1 MKAFDKPS
9 VDLWLRLA
17 YDNFF
22 ERRPWHMKDKNKYH
36 QNRDNYS
43 YQWRNEF
50 TDKNRIKKKV

>member
-17 YDNFF
+17 YDNLF
-22 ERRPWHMKDKNKYH
+22 ERRPWHMKDKNNYH
-36 QNRDNYS
+36 KMRDGYP

-50 TDKNRIKKKV
+50 TDKNRIKKKI

>member
-17 YDNFF
+17 YDNHF
-22 ERRPWHMKDKNKYH
+22 ERRPWRMKDRNDYH
-36 QNRDNYS
+36 QMGDGYS
-43 YQWRNEF
+43 YKRCNEF